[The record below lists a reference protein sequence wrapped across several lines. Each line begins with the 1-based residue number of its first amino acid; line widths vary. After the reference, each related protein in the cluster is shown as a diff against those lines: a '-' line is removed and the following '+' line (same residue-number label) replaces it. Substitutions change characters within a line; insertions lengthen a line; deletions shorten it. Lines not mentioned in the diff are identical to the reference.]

1 MPDIYG
7 EAFVLQK
14 QPIYLT
20 EMPILAIHRF
30 KVAVNTN
37 NAQIIST

>member
-1 MPDIYG
+1 MPDIYR

-20 EMPILAIHRF
+20 EMPILEIPR
-30 KVAVNTN
+30 V
-37 NAQIIST
+37 